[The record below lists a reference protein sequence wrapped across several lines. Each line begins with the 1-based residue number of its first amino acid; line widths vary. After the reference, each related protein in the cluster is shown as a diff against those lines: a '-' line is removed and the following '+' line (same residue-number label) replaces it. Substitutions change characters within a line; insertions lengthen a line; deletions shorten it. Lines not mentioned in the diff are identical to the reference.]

1 MCHMQSTKVGD
12 RFRPANCPLT
22 FRSCSLPCFKDHA
35 AQCTAGPPQPKT
47 ETAGSTAGVAD
58 AMRRDSLKAQAH
70 QPSAAELG
78 ELFKRHST
86 LRTQLQDIYKAT
98 QRPEERPEE
107 NNCLRGRFNGIGRG
121 RGSFGPN
128 GAGDARHWTPEKGF
142 DRGLKQLQRGLEQ
155 ETGQGEALRV
165 LAATIMKTT
174 TTKQPE
180 NEENTL
186 GP

>member
-1 MCHMQSTKVGD
+1 MCQMQSTKVGD
-12 RFRPANCPLT
+12 RFRRANCPLT
-22 FRSCSLPCFKDHA
+22 FRSCSMPCFRDHA
-35 AQCTAGPPQPKT
+35 AQCTAGTAQPKI

-58 AMRRDSLKAQAH
+58 AMRRDSFKAQAH
-70 QPSAAELG
+70 QLSAAELG

-86 LRTQLQDIYKAT
+86 LRTQLQGIYRAT

-107 NNCLRGRFNGIGRG
+107 NNSFRGRSNGRG
-121 RGSFGPN
+121 RGRGLFGPN
-128 GAGDARHWTPEKGF
+128 GAGDARHWTPDKGF

-165 LAATIMKTT
+165 LAATILKTS

-186 GP
+186 GK